1 MTVPALTASHER
13 FDLNSVVIVGTVQK
27 IRPFNARHVLVHMA
41 SGSNR
46 IALALPEEQDITLL
60 VGEQVSVQGWLEDV
74 PYEESFAAFLQRAG
88 RSDLFEKYAE
98 LAPLKDR
105 TIQRALTV
113 VTPAATRNI
122 PATPGGAEED
132 PENAVRLEGIVVRV
146 WAYSRNLYVRLA
158 VYDEH
163 AATLEGDG
171 NAGLPRRQARYVTVQ
186 FTDGEVDGRAL
197 RLGKSGGHDLQPGM
211 IRRDDRIRISGRLK
225 GRVYVETMREWI
237 SRAKCTE
244 VTSAL
249 PNADTLLEGVKARYG
264 QVVIEATKLIQFG

>member
-1 MTVPALTASHER
+1 MAAPAMTASHER
-13 FDLNSVVIVGTVQK
+13 FDMNSVAIAGTIQK
-27 IRPFNARHVLVHMA
+27 IRPFNAHHVLVHMA

-46 IALALPEEQDITLL
+46 ITLALPEEQDITLL
-60 VGEQVSVQGWLEDV
+60 VGEKVNVQGWLEDV

-88 RSDLFEKYAE
+88 RSSLLEQYSE
-98 LAPLKDR
+98 LAPLRDR

-113 VTPAATRNI
+113 VTPTATQNI
-122 PATPGGAEED
+122 PDIAGGIQED
-132 PENAVRLEGIVVRV
+132 PENAVRLEGIVVRA

-197 RLGKSGGHDLQPGM
+197 RLGKSGGSDLQPGV
-211 IRRDDRIRISGRLK
+211 ICRDDRIRISGRLK
-225 GRVYVETMREWI
+225 GRVYVETMREWM
-237 SRAKCTE
+237 SRAKCTD
-244 VTSAL
+244 VTSTL
-249 PNADTLLEGVKARYG
+249 PNVDTLLDSVKARYG